1 MKQSILSKTHRVV
14 DELGVENQLPIWV
27 EELSELA
34 KELCKWQRIYK
45 QVGTNLDITLRYNIL
60 SELTD
65 VENALEQI
73 RHALGFTIE
82 EQECEF
88 IFKVNRTIEKEL
100 GQNE

>member
-45 QVGTNLDITLRYNIL
+45 RVGTNLDITLRYNIL

>member
-1 MKQSILSKTHRVV
+1 MKQSILSRTHRVV
-14 DELGVENQLPIWV
+14 DELGIENQLPIWV

-45 QVGTNLDITLRYNIL
+45 RVGTNLDITLRYNIL